1 MSTQK
6 EASSVEDTEARSAMK
21 LALEALKKADALCPV
36 GCNEEIYV
44 RDAIYAITE
53 ALAKQE
59 QRSDSEHTG
68 EPVAQ
73 WQKRHIE
80 ETDGMWCDT
89 NEGDAQW
96 WISQK
101 HLHGWEVRKV
111 YTTPQQS
118 KVDKHTDDLC
128 QVLIQK
134 THIQERQIAELQAQL
149 VAQPEEMQKLLILKD
164 SLRSITK
171 SILHELSLSR
181 CL

>member
-1 MSTQK
+1 
-6 EASSVEDTEARSAMK
+6 MK
-21 LALEALKKADALCPV
+21 QALEACKGVWNGGLPFHHVERMGKAIKAL
-36 GCNEEIYV
+36 E
-44 RDAIYAITE
+44 E

-59 QRSDSEHTG
+59 QG

-111 YTTPQQS
+111 YTTPQQRKPLTDEQADSIIDGLRTCLHRDS
-118 KVDKHTDDLC
+118 KRDFL
-128 QVLIQK
+128 K
-134 THIQERQIAELQAQL
+134 TW
-149 VAQPEEMQKLLILKD
+149 
-164 SLRSITK
+164 LRDWAAHGIK
-171 SILHELSLSR
+171 E
-181 CL
+181 